1 MIRAGVPQSVAMS
14 ITGHE
19 TDSVFRRYDIV
30 SQGDKLL
37 ALQRT
42 QTHLT
47 EASRET
53 NVLAFRGGEHGQK
66 TDNSG
71 ISG

>member
-30 SQGDKLL
+30 SQEDKIQ
-37 ALQRT
+37 ALHRT
-42 QTHLT
+42 QVHLAAT
-47 EASRET
+47 AKES
-53 NVLAFRGGEHGQK
+53 NVHAFPGSEHGQK
-66 TDNSG
+66 AD
-71 ISG
+71 ISGSNS